1 MLFGIVFGCLM
12 YQTNEILVSKE
23 TMVLLRWESETL
35 KFGIKPVYMG
45 QIFQCEKMTKLTSS
59 S

>member
-12 YQTNEILVSKE
+12 YQTNERLVSKE

-35 KFGIKPVYMG
+35 KFGIKPVYKG
-45 QIFQCEKMTKLTSS
+45 QISTVKRWRS
-59 S
+59 